1 MVEIILT
8 VCLIVG
14 ITAASCITL
23 TLLAIA
29 LDIIEA

>member
-8 VCLIVG
+8 VSLIVG
-14 ITAASCITL
+14 ITAASFITL

-29 LDIIEA
+29 LDIINA